1 LPLSINICLKTVHLR
16 DVLQMELDKIIGY
29 FQGIFPALHQ
39 QDIDALLAI
48 TKIKTIEKDAFFIK
62 AGEYKPVIAIVLK
75 GIIRAYYITDTGQE
89 MTPFFWDENLVTGSW
104 ETLYLK
110 QPSALNYEAIETTS
124 LAIVDFIAFKQLAV
138 QTPTLQK
145 VYIEMVEII
154 LTNTLLH
161 QQSYINEKPEKRYE
175 LFKQQSPHLLQRI
188 SQKHMASH
196 LGITPISFSRMKK
209 RLGS

>member
-1 LPLSINICLKTVHLR
+1 
-16 DVLQMELDKIIGY
+16 MELDNIILY
-29 FQGIFPALHQ
+29 FQDIFPALQ
-39 QDIDALLAI
+39 RQEIDALLGI
-48 TKIKTIEKDAFFIK
+48 TKVKTIEKDDFFIK
-62 AGEYKPVIAIVLK
+62 AGEYKPIIGIVLK

-110 QPSALNYEAIETTS
+110 QPSALNYEAIEPTT
-124 LAIVDFIAFKQLAV
+124 LAIVDFIAFKQIAA
-138 QTPTLQK
+138 QYPMLQK

-175 LFKQQSPHLLQRI
+175 LFKTNSPHLLSRI

-209 RLGS
+209 RLVN